1 MASKLFTCLVVVFG
15 CACAGAAPAS
25 EGLEKVAVQPEQEKD
40 DLQAA
45 SSSCKPF
52 IN

>member
-1 MASKLFTCLVVVFG
+1 MVLFG

-25 EGLEKVAVQPEQEKD
+25 EGLEKADVQPEHEKD

-45 SSSCKPF
+45 SSSCKQF
-52 IN
+52 VT